1 MNEEIRRGDDADRLL
16 SDPLFTEAFAAVE
29 TALVSEI
36 KRVDVGA
43 SDRHRDLIVSLQLLA
58 KVRGYIEQVAQTG
71 RMAAIT
77 QEQEGWRDKVM
88 RRFR

>member
-1 MNEEIRRGDDADRLL
+1 MNEEIRRGEDAQRLL
-16 SDPLFTEAFAAVE
+16 DDPLLVEAFAAVE

-77 QEQEGWRDKVM
+77 QEQEGWRDKVK

>member
-77 QEQEGWRDKVM
+77 QEQEGWRDKIA

>member
-58 KVRGYIEQVAQTG
+58 KVKGYIEQVAQTG

-77 QEQEGWRDKVM
+77 QEQEGWRDKVK